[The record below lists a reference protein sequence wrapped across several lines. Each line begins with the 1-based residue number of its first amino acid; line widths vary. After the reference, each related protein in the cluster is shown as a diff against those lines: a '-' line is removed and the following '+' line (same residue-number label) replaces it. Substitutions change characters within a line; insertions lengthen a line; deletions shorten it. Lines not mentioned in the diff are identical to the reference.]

1 VVKIADGST
10 VACHDSEDEAQAQ
23 LRALYASEPN
33 AGTQNYAVELTDLL
47 ETLAVDFGD
56 DDESL
61 TEYLTEFDI
70 SRLPPQLHAYWL
82 GPKGSARVG
91 GWGNE
96 GSWTKCTIE
105 MRKEGVPG
113 RMIKGLCANLYHEA
127 TGHTPNQKHNL
138 AEDEVEEFAD
148 APTEPYG
155 DVKYADPGYQ
165 SDNRKRYPIDTPEH
179 IRAAWSYINMPK
191 NAAKYSSDQLKSIKN
206 KIKKALSGTGA
217 DVQAAVVVVSAAR
230 SKLKAPPDVSE
241 KNATDEATRD
251 CPPGMHKMPDGN
263 CMDDADMPQ
272 QYADEP
278 WQGILTVEGAESG
291 DGRMFS
297 LGSLDWAALPLPLMY
312 QPANVGGHT
321 GSVIVGQITHAARKG
336 SEIAGWGHVTGEA
349 LAGEHGDGIRQM
361 MESGGVSVDVDKVK
375 DADVEMIYADEEAAG
390 GFMAKPETTIFHRGR
405 IRGATLVAFPAFVEA
420 KLHFTNQVVTA
431 AADCGCGN
439 NDLEAYEFDADEPL
453 TAAAHTIT
461 IPDLPKAS
469 WFSKPVDV
477 KMYGALT
484 VTDEGRVFGRL
495 APSNVTHR
503 AVKRRVP
510 MRTVDYS
517 RWMNKETIVEGG
529 ERIVTGVITMNCGH
543 AATENYG
550 TLANRKE
557 HYDNSCSIVANV
569 RIGEDADGVWVA
581 GALQHGVTSEQVSKM
596 MGCTLSGDWQPHPDR
611 AGITEFI
618 AALLVPVPGFPEART
633 SPSVTYTDG
642 VLSASAVP
650 IRLGFEEE
658 PDPVQTAFEAIRTAK
673 QVLVAS
679 LGIEV
684 DPKVRKELI
693 MAELCG
699 RKKTEVVTSV
709 QAAQLAEEQRAAL
722 RQLEDEAV
730 AEAERWTQ
738 SAVNAI
744 GNTHSY

>member
-1 VVKIADGST
+1 MEEYV
-10 VACHDSEDEAQAQ
+10 
-23 LRALYASEPN
+23 
-33 AGTQNYAVELTDLL
+33 LTLVNLL
-47 ETLAVDFGD
+47 ETLAQDFDGD
-56 DDESL
+56 DEAL
-61 TEYLTEFDI
+61 TEYLTEFDV

-91 GWGNE
+91 GWGAP
-96 GSWTKCTIE
+96 GSWTKCTVE

-127 TGHTPNQKHNL
+127 TGHTPNQKHLSEDDMEEL
-138 AEDEVEEFAD
+138 AETPA
-148 APTEPYG
+148 EPYG

-191 NAAKYSSDQLKSIKN
+191 NASKYSSEQLKTIKN

-217 DVQAAVVVVSAAR
+217 DVQAAVVVVSAAK
-230 SKLKAPPDVSE
+230 SKLKAPPPDVPE
-241 KNATDEATRD
+241 KGTADKAGA
-251 CPPGMHKMPDGN
+251 CPPGMHKMPDGG
-263 CMDDADMPQ
+263 CMDDTDMPKTYADEAQ
-272 QYADEP
+272 PQTFADEP

-297 LGSLDWAALPLPLMY
+297 LGSLDWAQLPLPLMY
-312 QPANVGGHT
+312 QPANVGGHN
-321 GSVIVGQITHAARKG
+321 GSIMVGQITQAARKG
-336 SEIAGWGHVTGEA
+336 SEIAGWGTVSGEA

-375 DADVEMIYADEEAAG
+375 DADVEMIYADEESAG
-390 GFMAKPETTIFHRGR
+390 GFMSKPETTIFHRGR

-420 KLHFTNQVVTA
+420 KLHFTNQVTTA
-431 AADCGCGN
+431 AADCGCDD

-469 WFSKPVDV
+469 WFDRPTDV

-543 AATENYG
+543 AATDNYG

-557 HYDNSCSIVANV
+557 HYDNSCSIAANV

-581 GALQHGVTSEQVSKM
+581 GALRHGVTSEQVSTM
-596 MGCTLSGDWQPHPDR
+596 MGCQLSGDWQPHPDR
-611 AGITEFI
+611 PGVTEFI
-618 AALLVPVPGFPEART
+618 AALLVPVPGFPQART
-633 SPSVTYTDG
+633 APSVTYTDG

-658 PDPVQTAFEAIRTAK
+658 PDPMQTAFEAIQTAK
-673 QVLVAS
+673 QILVAS

-684 DPKVRKELI
+684 DPKVRKEKI
-693 MAELCG
+693 MAELS
-699 RKKTEVVTSV
+699 R
-709 QAAQLAEEQRAAL
+709 
-722 RQLEDEAV
+722 
-730 AEAERWTQ
+730 
-738 SAVNAI
+738 
-744 GNTHSY
+744 GN

>member
-1 VVKIADGST
+1 M
-10 VACHDSEDEAQAQ
+10 EEY
-23 LRALYASEPN
+23 AL
-33 AGTQNYAVELTDLL
+33 
-47 ETLAVDFGD
+47 TLANLFEMLAIDFGD
-56 DDESL
+56 DDEAL
-61 TEYLTEFDI
+61 TDYLTEFDV
-70 SRLPPQLHAYWL
+70 SRLPPQLHSYWL

-91 GWGNE
+91 GWGAP
-96 GSWTKCTIE
+96 GSWTKCTVE

-127 TGHTPNQKHNL
+127 TGHTPNQKHLSEDDMKEL
-138 AEDEVEEFAD
+138 AE
-148 APTEPYG
+148 
-155 DVKYADPGYQ
+155 
-165 SDNRKRYPIDTPEH
+165 TPRV
-179 IRAAWSYINMPK
+179 IVVA
-191 NAAKYSSDQLKSIKN
+191 AAK
-206 KIKKALSGTGA
+206 
-217 DVQAAVVVVSAAR
+217 
-230 SKLKAPPDVSE
+230 SKLKPKPKPKPKLDVPTTA
-241 KNATDEATRD
+241 KPNKTGA
-251 CPPGMHKMPDGN
+251 CPPGMHKMPDGS
-263 CMDDADMPQ
+263 CMDDQDSMPQ
-272 QYADEP
+272 TYVDETQVLADAAQPLADEP

-297 LGSLDWAALPLPLMY
+297 LGSLDWATLPLPLMY

-336 SEIAGWGHVTGEA
+336 SEIAGWGHVSGEA

-420 KLHFTNQVVTA
+420 KLHFTNQVLTA
-431 AADCGCGN
+431 DGDCGCE
-439 NDLEAYEFDADEPL
+439 DEAYEFDADEPL
-453 TAAAHTIT
+453 TAAHTIT
-461 IPDLPKAS
+461 LADLPPRE
-469 WFSKPVDV
+469 WFDRPTDV

-503 AVKRRVP
+503 AVKRKVP

-529 ERIVTGVITMNCGH
+529 ERVVTGVITMNCGH

-569 RIGEDADGVWVA
+569 RIGEDEQGVWVA
-581 GALQHGVTSEQVSKM
+581 GALGHGVTGEQVSKM
-596 MGCTLSGDWQPHPDR
+596 MGCTLSGDWQPHPER

-618 AALLVPVPGFPEART
+618 AALLVPVPGFPMART
-633 SPSVTYTDG
+633 APSVTYSDG
-642 VLSASAVP
+642 VLSASAIPVR
-650 IRLGFEEE
+650 IASAEE

-673 QVLVAS
+673 RILVAS
-679 LGIEV
+679 LGIET
-684 DPKVRKELI
+684 DPRIRKEQI
-693 MAELCG
+693 MA
-699 RKKTEVVTSV
+699 TI
-709 QAAQLAEEQRAAL
+709 EEETACVRA
-722 RQLEDEAV
+722 DAV
-730 AEAERWTQ
+730 ATR
-738 SAVNAI
+738 
-744 GNTHSY
+744 

>member
-1 VVKIADGST
+1 MIKIADGST
-10 VACHDSEDEAQAQ
+10 VACHDSEAQAQAQ
-23 LRALYASEPN
+23 LRALYASEP
-33 AGTQNYAVELTDLL
+33 AAKQTYAVELADLL

-61 TEYLTEFDI
+61 TEYLTEFDV

-91 GWGNE
+91 GWGAP
-96 GSWTKCTIE
+96 GSWTKCTVE

-127 TGHTPNQKHNL
+127 TGHTPNQKHL
-138 AEDEVEEFAD
+138 SEEAMEELDLDDYGAHLDEFAD
-148 APTEPYG
+148 APTLPYG

-165 SDNRKRYPIDTPEH
+165 GDNRKRYPIDTPKH

-191 NAAKYSSDQLKSIKN
+191 NAGKYSPEQLKAIKA
-206 KIKKALSGTGA
+206 KIQKAMSGSGGGA
-217 DVQAAVVVVSAAR
+217 QASVIVVSAAKKPDIPTT
-230 SKLKAPPDVSE
+230 SKPNKAG
-241 KNATDEATRD
+241 A
-251 CPPGMHKMPDGN
+251 CPPGTHKMPDGS
-263 CMDDADMPQ
+263 CMDDTDMQQTYADETLAQAPAP
-272 QYADEP
+272 ADEP
-278 WQGILTVEGAESG
+278 WSGILTVEGAESG
-291 DGRMFS
+291 DGRIFS
-297 LGSLDWAALPLPLMY
+297 LGSLDWAQLPLPLMY
-312 QPANVGGHT
+312 QPTNVGGHN
-321 GSVIVGQITHAARKG
+321 GSIMVGEITQAARKG
-336 SEIAGWGHVTGEA
+336 SEIAGWGHVSGEA

-361 MESGGVSVDVDKVK
+361 MDAGGVSVDVDKVK

-420 KLHFTNQVVTA
+420 KLHFDNQVTTA
-431 AADCGCGN
+431 SADVDCGC
-439 NDLEAYEFDADEPL
+439 DEVDEDEPL

-469 WFSKPVDV
+469 WFDRPTDV

-495 APSNVTHR
+495 APANVTHR

-510 MRTVDYS
+510 MKTVDYS

-529 ERIVTGVITMNCGH
+529 DRVVTGVITMNCGH

-550 TLANRKE
+550 TLVNRKE
-557 HYDNSCSIVANV
+557 HYDNSCSIAANV

-581 GALQHGVTSEQVSKM
+581 GALRHGVTSEQVSTM
-596 MGCTLSGDWQPHPDR
+596 MGCQLSGDWQPHPDR
-611 AGITEFI
+611 PGVTEFI
-618 AALLVPVPGFPEART
+618 AALLVPVPGFPQART
-633 SPSVTYTDG
+633 APSVTYTDG

-650 IRLGFEEE
+650 IRLGIAEE
-658 PDPVQTAFEAIRTAK
+658 PDPVQTAFEAIRFAK

-684 DPKVRKELI
+684 DPKVRKESI
-693 MAELCG
+693 MAELS
-699 RKKTEVVTSV
+699 R
-709 QAAQLAEEQRAAL
+709 
-722 RQLEDEAV
+722 
-730 AEAERWTQ
+730 
-738 SAVNAI
+738 
-744 GNTHSY
+744 GN